1 MPTYKSS
8 FALQA
13 EQQYMFNLLS
23 TERTL
28 SPPLKTDEYPV
39 DNFKDIN
46 IAEGETSQTE
56 QYKFLF
62 EKKLRSV

>member
-1 MPTYKSS
+1 
-8 FALQA
+8 
-13 EQQYMFNLLS
+13 MFNLLS

-62 EKKLRSV
+62 EKKTSLCLILKKPDNLI